1 MVSVFTFCDLR
12 NSTAKFLFTLIF
24 TDFSPLKNIFLTS
37 LLPTWY
43 SICHFIAHLL
53 HLYTSLCQHL
63 APSSE
68 LPYQEMWKQTQRF
81 EHRMWWCYC
90 VSLLPNL
97 NSYGLT
103 LIIVIR
109 KYKVSMIFVQHK
121 FLPSKGL
128 DHEHTHKKTFVI
140 ILQAHIKA
148 VMVDYCQTEWTK
160 QANCSELITP
170 RQILIPNSLSTW
182 RYLIKEKLGS
192 QLGSFNRSVGVLFS
206 CPIPV
211 NAMSH
216 ARYHSLGG
224 WFTKRTMRIKAY
236 AFRQKGR
243 KWKKSQRH
251 AGL

>member
-43 SICHFIAHLL
+43 SICHFIAHLF

-128 DHEHTHKKTFVI
+128 RPW
-140 ILQAHIKA
+140 AHPQEDICNYIA
-148 VMVDYCQTEWTK
+148 GSHQSRNGRLLPNWVNQTSK
-160 QANCSELITP
+160 LLGANYST
-170 RQILIPNSLSTW
+170 PNSNS
-182 RYLIKEKLGS
+182 
-192 QLGSFNRSVGVLFS
+192 
-206 CPIPV
+206 
-211 NAMSH
+211 
-216 ARYHSLGG
+216 
-224 WFTKRTMRIKAY
+224 
-236 AFRQKGR
+236 
-243 KWKKSQRH
+243 
-251 AGL
+251 